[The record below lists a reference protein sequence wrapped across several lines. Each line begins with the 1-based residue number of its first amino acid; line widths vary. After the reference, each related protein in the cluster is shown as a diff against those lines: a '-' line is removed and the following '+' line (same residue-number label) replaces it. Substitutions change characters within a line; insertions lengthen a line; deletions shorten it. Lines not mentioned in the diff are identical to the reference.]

1 MIPLSLVAIK
11 LATKQALFHL
21 IPKEK
26 IMNIDKQLAF
36 AAGAALVS
44 GVATAVIAPSV
55 ASLVTDPKKPENWY
69 ATGSVAIALGAG
81 IMVAGSLMG
90 KNAPAIAAGAAMVG
104 VGASFAY
111 LSYQATRPAALPDPK
126 TTDTSTAVKGFVGL
140 GNIAG
145 RLPVSNPGNYASLR
159 GLTPTQRYYAQR
171 GGMPVRSGR

>member
-1 MIPLSLVAIK
+1 MIPLGLVAIK
-11 LATKQALFHL
+11 LATKRAIFHL

-26 IMNIDKQLAF
+26 IMKLDKELAF

-44 GVATAVIAPSV
+44 GVATAVIAPAV

-69 ATGSVAIALGAG
+69 ATGTVAIALGAG
-81 IMVAGSLMG
+81 IMVAGSLAG

-104 VGASFAY
+104 VGASFAF
-111 LSYQATRPAALPDPK
+111 LSYQATKPAAVPDTK
-126 TTDTSTAVKGFVGL
+126 TADTSTKGFVGL
-140 GNIAG
+140 GNMAG
-145 RLPVSNPGNYASLR
+145 RLPVSNLGNYANMP